1 MTRTD
6 LTVGAVLLAAG
17 RSERFGRANK
27 LLADYEGEPIVRRA
41 ARTLLDASLEDH
53 ITVVG
58 HEAAAVRDALPDS
71 FDIRYN
77 DWYEDGQHTSVK
89 EGVIAAHKRSWD
101 AVVFALGDMPVVA
114 PETVECLRDTFES
127 GRESIVVPAYDGKRG
142 NPVLFGAAHFDT
154 LADVAGDQGGR
165 RLIVT
170 HPDAIQIAVD
180 DPGVRHDV
188 DRPGDLP

>member
-27 LLADYEGEPIVRRA
+27 LLADYEGEPIVQRA
-41 ARTLLDASLEDH
+41 ARTLLDAPLEDRV
-53 ITVVG
+53 TVVG
-58 HEAAAVRDALPDS
+58 HEAAAVRGALPDS
-71 FDIRYN
+71 FDVRYN
-77 DWYEDGQHTSVK
+77 DRYEDGQHTSVQ
-89 EGVIAAHKRSWD
+89 EGVIAARKRSWD

-114 PETVECLRDTFES
+114 PATIECLRDAFEA
-127 GRESIVVPAYDGKRG
+127 GRGSIVAPAYDGKRG

-165 RLIVT
+165 RLVVT
-170 HPDAIQIAVD
+170 HPDAIRIAVD
-180 DPGVRHDV
+180 DPGVRRDV